1 MRILALLFTL
11 LCGSTAMAAQPS
23 TQTSKTAIFAG
34 GCFWCMQ
41 PPFDNTPGVVKT
53 EVGYSGG
60 HVADPTYEQVI
71 SDTTGHYEAIE
82 VTYDP
87 DKVAYEKLLEIYFE
101 NIDPFDADGQFA
113 DRGEHY
119 HTIVF
124 YSDDDQK
131 KAAEAFKARVEKFF
145 DGKKVA
151 TKILPAKPFY
161 SAEDHHQKYYE
172 KNKLRYNAYKY
183 GSGRVD
189 KLGKLW
195 GEEGLTD

>member
-1 MRILALLFTL
+1 
-11 LCGSTAMAAQPS
+11 MAAPAE
-23 TQTSKTAIFAG
+23 TKTAIFAG

-41 PPFDNTPGVVKT
+41 PGFDTTPGVVKT

-60 HVADPTYEQVI
+60 HVANPTYEQVI
-71 SDTTGHYEAIE
+71 SDTTGHYEAIA

-87 DKVAYEKLLEIYFE
+87 AKVDYAKLLDIYWE
-101 NIDPFDADGQFA
+101 NIDPLDAGGQFA

-119 HTIVF
+119 HTVIFVA
-124 YSDDDQK
+124 DDTQRA
-131 KAAEAFKARVEKFF
+131 AAEASKKAIEAKFAP
-145 DGKKVA
+145 KPVA

-161 SAEDHHQKYYE
+161 AAEDYHQKYYE

-189 KLGKLW
+189 RLQELW
-195 GEEGLTD
+195 GDE